1 MGITAKGAWESV
13 KRHFLEKGI
22 DTQADEFTVVGIGD
36 MGGDVFGNGMLLS
49 DRIRLVAAFNHLHIF
64 VDPEP
69 DAAASFAERKRLF
82 ETPGSSWEDY
92 SAELISEGGGVF
104 SRAAKW
110 IPVSPQMQARLG
122 IRETRLPPNEL
133 ISALLQAPV
142 DMLWNGGIGTYVK
155 AAGETHDDVGDKS
168 NDAVRI
174 DSHQLQC
181 GVLGEGGNLGFTQLA
196 RIGFAR
202 TGGAANTDF
211 IDNAGGVDCS
221 DHEVNIKILLN
232 ERVRSGKMTLR
243 QRNQMLRAMTPEVSE
258 LVLRNNYRQAMALS
272 LAATGRLPLRTSTNA

>member
-1 MGITAKGAWESV
+1 
-13 KRHFLEKGI
+13 
-22 DTQADEFTVVGIGD
+22 

-181 GVLGEGGNLGFTQLA
+181 GVLGEGGNLGFTKKVGDLIEG
-196 RIGFAR
+196 IGSIAWFAGI
-202 TGGAANTDF
+202 T
-211 IDNAGGVDCS
+211 I
-221 DHEVNIKILLN
+221 ILT
-232 ERVRSGKMTLR
+232 TL
-243 QRNQMLRAMTPEVSE
+243 LLFGP
-258 LVLRNNYRQAMALS
+258 
-272 LAATGRLPLRTSTNA
+272 